1 MQNSPAAVQFIDKL
15 LEQKGI
21 EGVEEEVR
29 LQLRSDLLQRLEDKV
44 NRAIVESL
52 SPEQLVKF
60 EHLIDTNKIDDIQ
73 PFLYNSGVNVH
84 GIIARCMAE
93 FQASYLEA

>member
-1 MQNSPAAVQFIDKL
+1 MQDSPAAIQFIDKL
-15 LEQKGI
+15 LEQKGV

-29 LQLRSDLLQRLEDKV
+29 LQLRQDLLKRLEDKV

-52 SPEQLVKF
+52 SQEQLVKF
-60 EHLIDTNKIDDIQ
+60 EHLLDTNKIDEIQ

-84 GIIARCMAE
+84 GIITRCMTE